1 MCVALVTSNGFFSAT
16 HSSVSGGRGQ
26 GQCKWAKSRFD
37 AVLVIL
43 EKVKPA
49 ATQNVPDVFPEESH
63 PFRGV
68 GQLQLC
74 NIILTWADSEDAN
87 EKDIHYF

>member
-1 MCVALVTSNGFFSAT
+1 MLMGKIKIKIRCCFG
-16 HSSVSGGRGQ
+16 
-26 GQCKWAKSRFD
+26 K
-37 AVLVIL
+37 
-43 EKVKPA
+43 KVKP
-49 ATQNVPDVFPEESH
+49 ATQNVPDEFPEESH

-87 EKDIHYF
+87 ETDIHYF

>member
-1 MCVALVTSNGFFSAT
+1 MGKIKIRCCFV
-16 HSSVSGGRGQ
+16 
-26 GQCKWAKSRFD
+26 
-37 AVLVIL
+37 L
-43 EKVKPA
+43 EKVKPT